1 MEIVTFSSK
10 YNNEVRKVVVDI
22 LDSEFGHVNVERLDL
37 DNISR
42 TYQSDEKSNF
52 WIALEDDKVIGTI
65 ALLKYKNFNFGVL
78 KRFAVKK
85 DYRRKGVGKKLMET
99 LIEFAK
105 SKKLNSII
113 L

>member
-1 MEIVTFSSK
+1 M
-10 YNNEVRKVVVDI
+10 
-22 LDSEFGHVNVERLDL
+22 
-37 DNISR
+37 
-42 TYQSDEKSNF
+42 
-52 WIALEDDKVIGTI
+52 IGTI

-85 DYRRKGVGKKLMET
+85 EYRRKGVGKKLIGT

-113 L
+113 LQTTTEMVAANKVYEKFGFKKIEKPGNVNFSVILPTTIFYELKINFCGNFL